1 VPLDPDQRKAA
12 ESEFLVS
19 WGMLMITKGLWVE
32 GTMEPDP
39 MEEDVV
45 ALQWLWG
52 F

>member
-1 VPLDPDQRKAA
+1 M
-12 ESEFLVS
+12 F
-19 WGMLMITKGLWVE
+19 TKGLWVE
-32 GTMEPDP
+32 STMERDP